1 MFAKLHD
8 KIRIGFQKFDCL
20 KAKGRHLS
28 AVSTV
33 DHIQYTLDLTH
44 TVHGI
49 RTYMYRGF
57 NKF

>member
-1 MFAKLHD
+1 MFSKLHD

-44 TVHGI
+44 TVHGYQDLHVA
-49 RTYMYRGF
+49 RPA
-57 NKF
+57 NN